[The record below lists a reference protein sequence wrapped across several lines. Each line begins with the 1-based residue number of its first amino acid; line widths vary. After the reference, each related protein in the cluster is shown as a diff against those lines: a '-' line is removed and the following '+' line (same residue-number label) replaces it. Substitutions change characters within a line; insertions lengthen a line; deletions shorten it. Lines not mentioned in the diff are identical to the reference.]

1 MKGSGRIVLL
11 LITLETSLLGRGG
24 GPLLHPDALFLKH
37 STPVHPLPL
46 HGGQILTREG
56 RVTDEK
62 VAWLLPLLDPSQV
75 PCRSVA
81 PQPSSCWYPS
91 LQSKEHPLLLPH
103 LTAGPFDYGF
113 FLQSNS
119 SAFSFFRNS
128 SEMSCPWRALSAVIG
143 FFFNMYLKS
152 FLDAR
157 DKDVGGETKECQPSL
172 GRYSVI
178 PLTLWTAWKQNSHLI
193 HLSFSH
199 NAYQSTVHRAGS

>member
-1 MKGSGRIVLL
+1 MVQSVCDQHSLTSSMPLDSRIWLVV
-11 LITLETSLLGRGG
+11 TSSDERKWEDCAVAHYTWNKSPGGGG
-24 GPLLHPDALFLKH
+24 GPLLHPNALFLEH

-46 HGGQILTREG
+46 HGGQILTWEG
-56 RVTDEK
+56 RVSDEK

-119 SAFSFFRNS
+119 I
-128 SEMSCPWRALSAVIG
+128 C
-143 FFFNMYLKS
+143 
-152 FLDAR
+152 FL
-157 DKDVGGETKECQPSL
+157 
-172 GRYSVI
+172 I
-178 PLTLWTAWKQNSHLI
+178 
-193 HLSFSH
+193 F
-199 NAYQSTVHRAGS
+199 